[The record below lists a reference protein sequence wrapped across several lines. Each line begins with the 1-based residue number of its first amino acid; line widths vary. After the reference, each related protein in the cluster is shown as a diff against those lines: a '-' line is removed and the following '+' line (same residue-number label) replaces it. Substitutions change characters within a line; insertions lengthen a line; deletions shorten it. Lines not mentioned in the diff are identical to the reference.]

1 MMKAGLALALLALP
15 LYPAAADVPA
25 ATKTHQTYDIIRQGS
40 KIGTNIV
47 DVERRGDTTE
57 VKISTKVLVKIM
69 FVEAYRYEHEA
80 TESWKAGQLAAF
92 TSQTNDNG
100 TDHKVTI
107 TAGANKLDIVA
118 DGKHS
123 DAPLS
128 LRPASLWDRSF
139 NAQTELFDP
148 ANGKRL
154 AVQTKDL
161 GDEKLTVT
169 GVAHDT
175 HHYKISGDLDRDV
188 WFDGDTLV
196 RMKLVGSDHSTID
209 SDLAQTA
216 MLPLAQTPDDSKAKH
231 AVSPAALKH

>member
-15 LYPAAADVPA
+15 LYPAAADIPA
-25 ATKTHQTYDIIRQGS
+25 AGKMHQTYDIIRQGS
-40 KIGTNIV
+40 KIGTNTV
-47 DVERRGDTTE
+47 DIERRGDTTE

-69 FVEAYRYEHEA
+69 FVEAYRYEHDA
-80 TESWKAGQLAAF
+80 TETWKAGQLAAF

-100 TDHKVTI
+100 TPHKVTV
-107 TAGANKLDIVA
+107 TAGSTKLDILS

-123 DAPLS
+123 DAPLT
-128 LRPASLWDRSF
+128 LRPASLWDKSF
-139 NAQTELFDP
+139 DAQAELFDP
-148 ANGKRL
+148 KDGKRL
-154 AVQTKDL
+154 AVKTKDL
-161 GDEKLTVT
+161 GEEKLTVA

-209 SDLAQTA
+209 SDLTQTA
-216 MLPLAQTPDDSKAKH
+216 AIPLAQSADDSKGKHSAGPAAKH
-231 AVSPAALKH
+231 